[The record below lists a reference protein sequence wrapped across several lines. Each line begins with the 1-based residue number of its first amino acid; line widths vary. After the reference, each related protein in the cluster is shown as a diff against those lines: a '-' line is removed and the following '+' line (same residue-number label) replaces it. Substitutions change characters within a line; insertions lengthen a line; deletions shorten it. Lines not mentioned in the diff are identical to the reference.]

1 MAKLSNMIV
10 AVFISKTTEGCK
22 PGWAFV
28 SDFNSSSDFVKW
40 FSERR
45 HYYQSVSITEPG
57 DFKRFEEID
66 EFKLWLRGML
76 NIIKIEGPFP
86 LSWEKCE
93 YYADLHMD
101 MQRYE
106 DKDFDKLIR
115 NYRGF

>member
-76 NIIKIEGPFP
+76 GLHHEPCPFP
-86 LSWEKCE
+86 YEKCE
-93 YYADLHMD
+93 YYCDLEMD
-101 MQRYE
+101 MLRYE
-106 DKDFDKLIR
+106 EKDFDKLIR
-115 NYRGF
+115 NYGGF